1 MMNYTTTTE
10 KETKSLGENLGKDL
24 NLGEIVILQGD
35 LGSGKTTFTKGMAKG
50 LGITEIITSPTF
62 SLMNIYEYGE
72 NSLIHIDTYRL
83 ENERDL
89 LDIGIEDY
97 LGKPNTI
104 TIIEWPEKI
113 KNLLNKKMVTEIT
126 ITHKNKNEREITA
139 SRKVY
144 TLT

>member
-10 KETKSLGENLGKDL
+10 KETKSLGEKLGKDL

>member
-10 KETKSLGENLGKDL
+10 KETKSLGEKLGKDL

-139 SRKVY
+139 SRKEY